1 MCGHVGKAIGRV
13 FGIGGS
19 STPSVQ
25 QADPVAT
32 TVNVGDDTGTTGED
46 EATKKAKKKKGFS
59 STQLND
65 WRSGLSSILGG
76 ENNDKN
82 TLG

>member
-1 MCGHVGKAIGRV
+1 MCGHVGKAIGRA
-13 FGIGGS
+13 FGFGGS
-19 STPSVQ
+19 SMNVQ

-46 EATKKAKKKKGFS
+46 EAMKKAKKKKGFS
-59 STQLND
+59 STQLNN